1 MKSIYIYFVD
11 EKADIYYKDNS
22 KNLHCTINLYTT
34 NKEIREQFRK
44 NLLEKYWDK
53 IEISDINDLKNTVK
67 DSFICIF
74 TQYRENFGK
83 NDKN

>member
-1 MKSIYIYFVD
+1 MKSIYIYFID

-44 NLLEKYWDK
+44 NLLERYWDK
-53 IEISDINDLKNTVK
+53 KEFTDINDLKNTVK
-67 DSFICIF
+67 DSFIRIF
-74 TQYRENFGK
+74 TQYRENFIK
-83 NDKN
+83 ND

>member
-53 IEISDINDLKNTVK
+53 VEISDINDLKNTVK
-67 DSFICIF
+67 DSFIRIF
-74 TQYRENFGK
+74 TQYRENFIK
-83 NDKN
+83 ND

>member
-1 MKSIYIYFVD
+1 MKSIYIYFID

-44 NLLEKYWDK
+44 NLLERYWDK
-53 IEISDINDLKNTVK
+53 IEITDINDLKMIVK
-67 DSFICIF
+67 DSFVQIF
-74 TQYRENFGK
+74 TLQRENF
-83 NDKN
+83 DKDD

>member
-1 MKSIYIYFVD
+1 MKSIYIYFID

-44 NLLEKYWDK
+44 NLLQRYWDRL
-53 IEISDINDLKNTVK
+53 EINDIDDLKMIVK
-67 DSFICIF
+67 DSFVQIF
-74 TQYRENFGK
+74 TLQRENFEK
-83 NDKN
+83 ND

>member
-44 NLLEKYWDK
+44 NLLERYWDK
-53 IEISDINDLKNTVK
+53 IEITDINDLKNTVK
-67 DSFICIF
+67 DSFVQIF
-74 TQYRENFGK
+74 TLQRENF
-83 NDKN
+83 DKDD

>member
-44 NLLEKYWDK
+44 NLLERYWDK
-53 IEISDINDLKNTVK
+53 VEIDNINDLKNTVK
-67 DSFICIF
+67 DSFIRIF

>member
-44 NLLEKYWDK
+44 NLLQRYWDRL
-53 IEISDINDLKNTVK
+53 EINDIDDLKMIVK
-67 DSFICIF
+67 DSFVQIF
-74 TQYRENFGK
+74 TLQREKIDK
-83 NDKN
+83 ND

>member
-22 KNLHCTINLYTT
+22 KNLHCTINLYT
-34 NKEIREQFRK
+34 NSEKIREDFRM

-53 IEISDINDLKNTVK
+53 IEIADLKDLKSIVK
-67 DSFICIF
+67 SSFVQVF
-74 TQYRENFGK
+74 TKYCENFDK
-83 NDKN
+83 ND

>member
-1 MKSIYIYFVD
+1 MKSIYIYFVG

-22 KNLHCTINLYTT
+22 KNLHCTINLYTA

-44 NLLEKYWDK
+44 NLLERYWDK
-53 IEISDINDLKNTVK
+53 VEIDNINDLKNTVK
-67 DSFICIF
+67 DSFIRIF

>member
-44 NLLEKYWDK
+44 NLLESYWDK
-53 IEISDINDLKNTVK
+53 MEITDINDLRNTVK
-67 DSFICIF
+67 DSFIRIF
-74 TQYRENFGK
+74 HAIS
-83 NDKN
+83 

>member
-1 MKSIYIYFVD
+1 MKSIYIYFID

-44 NLLEKYWDK
+44 NLLERYWDK
-53 IEISDINDLKNTVK
+53 IEIEDINDLKNTVK
-67 DSFICIF
+67 DSFIRIF
-74 TQYRENFGK
+74 TQYRENFVK
-83 NDKN
+83 ND

>member
-53 IEISDINDLKNTVK
+53 REIKNIEELKLIVK
-67 DSFICIF
+67 ESFVQIITSGC
-74 TQYRENFGK
+74 ENIGK

>member
-1 MKSIYIYFVD
+1 MKSIYIYFID

-44 NLLEKYWDK
+44 NLLERYWDK
-53 IEISDINDLKNTVK
+53 IEITDIDDLKMIVK
-67 DSFICIF
+67 DSFVQIF
-74 TQYRENFGK
+74 TLQRENFVK
-83 NDKN
+83 ND